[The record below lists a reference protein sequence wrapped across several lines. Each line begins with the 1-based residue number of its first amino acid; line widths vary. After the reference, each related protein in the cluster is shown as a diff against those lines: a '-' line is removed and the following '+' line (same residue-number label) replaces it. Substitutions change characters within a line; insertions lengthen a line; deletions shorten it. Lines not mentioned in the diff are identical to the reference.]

1 MGFFRE
7 TDPPEWFQ
15 RFIHRE
21 VAVPI
26 KNILFGISVAAF
38 SAAISF
44 TTAQAQSLPDYYPSS
59 YNDIV
64 EASKA
69 EGKLLV
75 QSNVGQ
81 PNWKPIL
88 EAFAK
93 EYPWIKVQTLD
104 LSGTE
109 VFERYYAEQAAGSSE
124 ADIILAASGAA
135 WLDFINKGNV
145 VPYESPE
152 ASKVPDW
159 SKPTPGVYTIS
170 VDPSVIVYNKRVL
183 KEAEYPHSV
192 ADLAKLVKDNPG
204 KFTKRLATIEPF
216 GSSAKESQETH
227 YLHHVGLE
235 NALANFSILGPI
247 ADLQR
252 SGGPV
257 FEKILTGE
265 YVAGWDLSAVQ
276 LVPFLRDPARAS
288 IIGYALPKDGL
299 VMSTRYYS
307 IAKTTKHPNAA
318 KLLVD
323 FIISKKG
330 QEAVSAGG
338 LIPYRSGLDIPT
350 GVYDFTYDSIVKEVG
365 EQNVVQTSLDKDL
378 ITAPPE
384 YLEKVNAAF
393 GIKK

>member
-1 MGFFRE
+1 MS
-7 TDPPEWFQ
+7 
-15 RFIHRE
+15 
-21 VAVPI
+21 AA
-26 KNILFGISVAAF
+26 SVAIGLTA
-38 SAAISF
+38 
-44 TTAQAQSLPDYYPSS
+44 AQAQTLPDYYPSS
-59 YNDIV
+59 YSQIV
-64 EASKA
+64 EGSKA
-69 EGKLLV
+69 EGSLLV

-135 WLDFINKGNV
+135 WADFIAKGNV

-159 SKPTPGVYTIS
+159 SKPVPGVYTIS

-183 KEAEYPHSV
+183 KESEYPTSIS
-192 ADLAKLVKDNPG
+192 DLAKLVQANPG

-227 YLHHVGLE
+227 YLHHVGLDK
-235 NALANFSILGPI
+235 ALANFSILGPV

-288 IIGYALPKDGL
+288 IIGFALPKDGL

-350 GVYDFTYDSIVKEVG
+350 GVYDFTYDKIVKEVG
-365 EQNVVQTSLDKDL
+365 EQNIVQTSLDKNL

-384 YLEKVNAAF
+384 YLENMRPSGSRRSNSGTARIASPIWGPAPPGLLF
-393 GIKK
+393 EGMRT